1 MRKKKAYAFS
11 VFVYKSKSSEPPV
24 QEKSPCEYFDMIFD
38 ISLHEK
44 TEKLVA

>member
-1 MRKKKAYAFS
+1 MPSQSLFTR
-11 VFVYKSKSSEPPV
+11 SKSSEPPA

-44 TEKLVA
+44 TAKLVA